1 MDAAKTYF
9 EQTNTLLEKVLERQ
23 SEDALALPSLH
34 FLVGRRHPCR
44 AELCDFAE
52 FRQTFPNETT
62 YESFQ

>member
-34 FLVGRRHPCR
+34 FW
-44 AELCDFAE
+44 
-52 FRQTFPNETT
+52 
-62 YESFQ
+62 

>member
-23 SEDALALPSLH
+23 SEDALALPWLH

-44 AELCDFAE
+44 AELCDFAD
-52 FRQTFPNETT
+52 FR
-62 YESFQ
+62 